1 MKKILI
7 FGATGNVGSYLTKY
21 AIEFFNKE
29 DFEIIAIGRRKTDF
43 FKKMGI
49 EYYSVDISKKE
60 EFEKLP
66 KEDVFAVLLLAAEIP
81 SYMSEYNPEKYV
93 QSNAIGAFN
102 VYEYCRK
109 VKVDRIIYTQTIFD
123 IQLHF
128 EDNKILKPDLNKK
141 YSYKGDHAVYVITK
155 NFAQDLLEHYHQEY
169 GIKTFI
175 FRLPTIYSYSPYKYY
190 FPNGIKTKRPIYQ
203 LIEKAQKGETIEIWG
218 DPKYTTDMVHVYDFS
233 QMICKAVLCDRNE
246 GFYNVGSGYLVT
258 LEDKIKNI
266 IKVFSSKDNP
276 SKIVYRPDKKS
287 GGAIM
292 DIENARKEL
301 GYEPKYDCL
310 ALLEDYKKEME
321 IDRFKELR
329 EGK

>member
-1 MKKILI
+1 
-7 FGATGNVGSYLTKY
+7 
-21 AIEFFNKE
+21 
-29 DFEIIAIGRRKTDF
+29 
-43 FKKMGI
+43 
-49 EYYSVDISKKE
+49 
-60 EFEKLP
+60 
-66 KEDVFAVLLLAAEIP
+66 
-81 SYMSEYNPEKYV
+81 MSEYNPEKYV

>member
-7 FGATGNVGSYLTKY
+7 FGATGSVGSYLTKY

>member
-233 QMICKAVLCDRNE
+233 QMICKASFD
-246 GFYNVGSGYLVT
+246 
-258 LEDKIKNI
+258 
-266 IKVFSSKDNP
+266 
-276 SKIVYRPDKKS
+276 
-287 GGAIM
+287 
-292 DIENARKEL
+292 
-301 GYEPKYDCL
+301 
-310 ALLEDYKKEME
+310 
-321 IDRFKELR
+321 
-329 EGK
+329 